1 MQLRF
6 HAVVFTALL
15 ALPAFAD
22 GAAAYKKPL
31 KDAEKAL
38 DSAESKAR
46 QAGGRCR
53 ASMSDPLENASD
65 KIHDLR
71 KGDAPRGRDIAQV
84 RAEVSG
90 YASSASFS
98 GCPYP
103 VLDDIQR
110 ALENLEEA
118 RIAVWGAWQGGGR
131 RDDDDRD
138 GRGGQDN
145 SSSVYAQLAAL
156 KAQTNATFEGERAV
170 KLTVPELRL
179 TNMQGRTFYLG
190 ARYRSY
196 EGQWSEWVTTSA
208 WTVPS
213 EPFVW
218 KNAFTHYLRY
228 SALAE
233 DDFSDGRFV
242 ARVSVFDGNG
252 AELAYRDVTFRVSL
266 PKLPTAPPPAPYPP
280 NVPPPPVQPPPVVQR
295 DCGTGN
301 DVGCVMA
308 RDGQYPMDAGT
319 WNGFLA
325 ALRANPNESLRQRT
339 AEDMFR
345 RAYVTAFQLG
355 MVLDLFPNENIRL
368 IVARFAAPR
377 VVNPQH
383 ALGFASKW
391 RNPALAS
398 QYSQLMTAQLPGQ
411 PVQPPPVQPPPW
423 GQPPHGAVPA
433 PPPPAATAR
442 DCGTGNDP
450 GCVMSRNGQAAMDAQ
465 TYFGF
470 LTSLKTNPNELV
482 RADIVRS
489 VMRTSAITALQLSGV
504 LDLFNN
510 ELTRLDVAKTCAPKV
525 VNPQHAL
532 GLSAKFRNT
541 FNSQEYV
548 RVMTN
553 QMGR

>member
-1 MQLRF
+1 MPLRF

-15 ALPAFAD
+15 ALPLTANAQ
-22 GAAAYKKPL
+22 GAGQYKKPL
-31 KDAEKAL
+31 KDAERAL

-65 KIHDLR
+65 KVRDLR

-84 RAEVSG
+84 RAEVSS
-90 YASSASFS
+90 YAASASFS

-103 VLDDIQR
+103 VLEELQR

-118 RIAVWGAWQGGGR
+118 RIAVWGWRHGGGN
-131 RDDDDRD
+131 RDDDDDDRP
-138 GRGGQDN
+138 GSQDAQQ
-145 SSSVYAQLAAL
+145 SVYAQLAAL
-156 KAQTNATFEGERAV
+156 KVQTNATYDGERAV
-170 KLTVPELRL
+170 KLSVPELRL

-196 EGQWSEWVTTSA
+196 EGQWSDWVTTSA

-218 KNAFTHYLRY
+218 RDAFTHFLRY

-233 DDFSDGRFV
+233 DDFSGGRFV

-252 AELAYRDVTFRVSL
+252 SELAFREVTFRVTL
-266 PKLPTAPPPAPYPP
+266 PRLPTAPPPAPYPP
-280 NVPPPPVQPPPVVQR
+280 NTPPPPVQPPPVVQR

-308 RDGQYPMDAGT
+308 RDGQYPLDAGT
-319 WNGFLA
+319 WNGFLTS
-325 ALRANPNESLRQRT
+325 LRANPNEVLRQRV

-355 MVLDLFPNENIRL
+355 MVLDLFPNESIRL
-368 IVARFAAPR
+368 IVARYAAPR

-391 RNPALAS
+391 RNAALAS
-398 QYSQLMTAQLPGQ
+398 QYSALMSSQLGGQ
-411 PVQPPPVQPPPW
+411 PVVPPPVQPPHP
-423 GQPPHGAVPA
+423 AVP
-433 PPPPAATAR
+433 PPGATYR

-450 GCVMSRNGQAAMDAQ
+450 GCTMGRNGLVAMDAP
-465 TYFGF
+465 TYSGF
-470 LTSLKTNPNELV
+470 LVSLKTNPNELV

-489 VMRTSAITALQLSGV
+489 VMRTSALTALQLSAV

-510 ELTRLDVAKTCAPKV
+510 ELIRLDVAKACAPKV

-532 GLSAKFRNT
+532 GLAAKFRNT

-548 RVMTN
+548 KVMTA

>member
-1 MQLRF
+1 MPLRF
-6 HAVVFTALL
+6 HAVVFTSLL
-15 ALPAFAD
+15 ALSPSAFAG
-22 GAAAYKKPL
+22 GAGGFKKPL

-38 DSAESKAR
+38 DRAEEKAR

-65 KIHDLR
+65 KVRDLR
-71 KGDAPRGRDIAQV
+71 KGDVPRGRDIAQL
-84 RAEVSG
+84 RAEVSS
-90 YASSASFS
+90 YALAASFS

-103 VLDDIQR
+103 VLDELQR
-110 ALENLEEA
+110 AVESLEEA
-118 RIAVWGAWQGGGR
+118 RLALWGLSWGGGR
-131 RDDDDRD
+131 DGRDD
-138 GRGGQDN
+138 GQSGSD
-145 SSSVYAQLAAL
+145 SVWAQLAAL
-156 KAQTNATFEGERAV
+156 RVDTNATFEGERAV
-170 KLTVPELRL
+170 KVTAPELRL

-196 EGQWSEWVTTSA
+196 EGQWSEWVTTRA
-208 WTVPS
+208 WSVPS

-218 KNAFTHYLRY
+218 RNALTHYLRY
-228 SALAE
+228 STLAE

-242 ARVSVFDGNG
+242 ARVAVFDGNG
-252 AELAYRDVTFRVSL
+252 AELAYRDVTFRVRL
-266 PKLPTAPPPAPYPP
+266 PQLPTAPPPVPYPP
-280 NVPPPPVQPPPVVQR
+280 AAPPVVQR
-295 DCGTGN
+295 DCGTGT
-301 DVGCVMA
+301 DVGCTMT

-319 WNGFLA
+319 WHGFLA
-325 ALRANPNESLRQRT
+325 ALRANPNESLRQRM

-355 MVLDLFPNENIRL
+355 MVLDLFPNESIRL
-368 IVARFAAPR
+368 TVARFAAPR

-391 RNPALAS
+391 RNAALATE
-398 QYSQLMTAQLPGQ
+398 YSQLLSAQLPGQ
-411 PVQPPPVQPPPW
+411 PVPPPPVPPPW

-442 DCGTGNDP
+442 DCGTGVDP
-450 GCVMSRNGQAAMDAQ
+450 GCLMSRNGQYPMDAQ
-465 TYFGF
+465 TYQGF
-470 LTSLKTNPNELV
+470 LTSLKANPNELV
-482 RADIVRS
+482 RADIVES
-489 VMRTSAITALQLSGV
+489 VLRTNAITALQLSAV
-504 LDLFNN
+504 LDLFDN

-532 GLSAKFRNT
+532 GLAAKFQNT

-548 RVMTN
+548 ELMTS